1 MSKLLRLLLAVGF
14 IAMPQVA
21 ATAQTFRSADSVIKK
36 MWQVG
41 MEQSKTETLAQ
52 VLADSIG
59 PRLSGTAGFSNA
71 VDWIE
76 NTYKGWGIPVRR
88 EQYGTWRGWRM
99 GTIHMQMTAPRF
111 QNLEVEMLAWSP
123 PTPKNGPVEGPVAVI
138 PELADSAA
146 VRQWL
151 GTLKG
156 KFVLVSAPEIMC
168 RAPQELERYARAAT
182 VTRINQ
188 RRVEVQRQSLTRFRA
203 IAMAPPNTPNNEINR
218 MVYDRLE
225 SAGVIG
231 VGSLTWSG
239 GWGVNK
245 IFDANTERVPSVDL
259 SCEDYGLLHRLATN
273 NQGPRVRLTAE
284 SQATPAEVPMFDV
297 VAEIKGSELP
307 NEYIVLSAHLD
318 SWAGATG
325 ATDNGTGTITML
337 EAMRILK
344 ETYPRPRRTIIAGHW
359 GGEEQGTIGSK
370 AFAEDHPEVIS
381 GLQVALNQDNG
392 TWRVEILE
400 GQGFLKASANLAK
413 WVAQLPAEMTDSVRL
428 QVPGPQA
435 NSGSDHTSFLC
446 RPAPAFRLQSSY
458 SEYRQYTWHTNRDT
472 YDKIV
477 FDDLKNNAT
486 MAAMLAYAASEDPEK
501 TSRELS
507 TLPPLPNGNARAWPT
522 CGKARRSYGQ
532 PATAPRR

>member
-1 MSKLLRLLLAVGF
+1 MHLRHRLLTSVSL
-14 IAMPQVA
+14 IALPA
-21 ATAQTFRSADSVIKK
+21 SLTAQTFRSADSVIRK

-41 MEQSKTETLAQ
+41 IEQSQTEKLAQ

-59 PRLSGTAGFSNA
+59 PRLSGSPGFQSA
-71 VDWIE
+71 VDWLE
-76 NTYKGWGIPVRR
+76 RTYNGWGVPVRR
-88 EQYGTWRGWRM
+88 EKYGTWRGWRM
-99 GTIHMQMTAPRF
+99 GTVHMQMTAPRV
-111 QNLEVEMLAWSP
+111 QNLEVELLAWSP
-123 PTPKNGPVEGPVAVI
+123 STPKNGPVEGDVVVI

-146 VRQWL
+146 VRQWFA
-151 GTLKG
+151 TLRG
-156 KFVLVSAPEIMC
+156 KFVLVSAPELMC
-168 RAPQELERYARAAT
+168 RAPQELERYARRET
-182 VTRINQ
+182 ITKLNTQ
-188 RRVEVQRQSLTRFRA
+188 RVEVQRAATARFRA
-203 IAMAPPNTPNNEINR
+203 LAPGAQQQDVNR
-218 MVYDRLE
+218 IVYGKLD

-231 VGSLTWSG
+231 VGTTNWSN

-245 IFDANTERVPSVDL
+245 IFGSNTNRVPSVDI

-273 NQGPRVRLTAE
+273 KQGPRVRLTAE
-284 SQATPAEVPMFDV
+284 SQSTPAEVPMFDV
-297 VAEIKGSELP
+297 VAELKGTELP
-307 NEYIVLSAHLD
+307 NEYVLLSAHLD
-318 SWAGATG
+318 SWHGATG

-344 ETYPRPRRTIIAGHW
+344 ETYPRPRRTILAGHW
-359 GGEEQGTIGSK
+359 GGEEQGTIGSL

-381 GLQVALNQDNG
+381 GLQVAFNQDNG

-400 GQGFLKASANLAK
+400 GQGFLKAGGNLAR

-435 NSGSDHTSFLC
+435 NTGSDHTSFVC

-458 SEYRQYTWHTNRDT
+458 PEYRQYTWHTNRDT

-501 TSRELS
+501 TSREVS
-507 TLPPLPNGNARAWPT
+507 TLPSTPNGQARSWPK
-522 CGKARRSYGQ
+522 CGTARRSFAQ
-532 PATAPRR
+532 PPGRIQ